1 MAEETPERIE
11 IRQVR
16 SGIGRPRIH
25 RRTLEAL
32 GLKKHQSSVI
42 QNDTPAIRGMIH
54 QVRHLVEV
62 RPVE

>member
-1 MAEETPERIE
+1 MAKDTTGKIE

-16 SGIGRPRIH
+16 SGIGRPQLH
-25 RRTLEAL
+25 RRTLKAL

-42 QNDTPAIRGMIH
+42 QNDTPAIRGMIN